1 MPCKRMSFSR
11 ALKIAKE
18 EYPIRSE
25 DSQRKIA
32 KGIQMRSVKTKKF
45 KRIV

>member
-1 MPCKRMSFSR
+1 MSFSR
-11 ALKIAKE
+11 ALKIAKK
-18 EYPIRSE
+18 EYPSRSK

-32 KGIQMRSVKTKKF
+32 KGIQIRSVKIKNF